1 LVETLSA
8 MSQVGL
14 SSGCFIG
21 YEDHLAAS
29 AVRCIELSGHR
40 DVPLSRILAVLEE
53 RGIQVLSVHCPCP
66 GTSAGLNLAATGDG
80 WLATAAALRASFEIA
95 RRYDARYIVIHAFY
109 CLPEGLPADDG
120 RRIDALQ
127 RLFPAASP
135 TGAEGAAFAEYL
147 SSEAYQQALERAVA
161 NLASLLPELQREFPR
176 QRLVLENLNP
186 RVGYC
191 GIRIADVVRVAGA
204 FGGDVGICLDLGH
217 LTLAAR
223 ALGDPMHDDL
233 RAARDLI
240 WTTHVHQ
247 NFAGR
252 FFVDRTWDS
261 PRPHPGLQEVDVH
274 LPLLTRYRRN
284 GQEGDGGRPEVAA
297 DNSAFTGILEAA
309 VQYAPGGSDED
320 GTAVAGAVPV
330 EELLALLLPSAN
342 RVFELDSR
350 YAPLAEIV
358 DEYALACRGE
368 HPVALW

>member
-1 LVETLSA
+1 

-21 YEDHLAAS
+21 YEEHLAAS
-29 AVRCIELSGHR
+29 ALRCIELSGHR

-53 RGIQVLSVHCPCP
+53 KGIQVLSVHCPCP
-66 GTSAGLNLAATGDG
+66 GTPAGLNLAATGDA

-109 CLPEGLPADDG
+109 CLPQGLPADDG
-120 RRIDALQ
+120 QRIDALQ

-135 TGAEGAAFAEYL
+135 KEGAGLAAFADYL
-147 SSEAYQQALERAVA
+147 SSAAYQQALERAVA
-161 NLASLLPELQREFPR
+161 NLASLLPGLQREFPR

-186 RVGYC
+186 RIGYC
-191 GIRIADVVRVAGA
+191 GIRIADVLQVAGA
-204 FGGDVGICLDLGH
+204 FGGDIGICLDLGH
-217 LTLAAR
+217 LTLATR
-223 ALGDPMHDDL
+223 ALGDSMRDDI

-240 WTTHVHQ
+240 WTTHIHQ

-252 FFVDRTWDS
+252 FCVDRAWDS
-261 PRPHPGLQEVDVH
+261 SRPHPGLQEVDVH
-274 LPLLTRYRRN
+274 LPLLTRYRRD
-284 GQEGDGGRPEVAA
+284 GQDGDGGRPEVAA

-309 VQYAPGGSDED
+309 VQYAPGGSDGD
-320 GTAVAGAVPV
+320 GATVAGAVPV

-342 RVFELDSR
+342 RVLELDSR
-350 YAPLAEIV
+350 YAPLAEIL

>member
-1 LVETLSA
+1 

-21 YEDHLAAS
+21 YEEHLAAYGP
-29 AVRCIELSGHR
+29 RHIELSAHR
-40 DVPLSRILAVLEE
+40 DIPLARILAALEE

-66 GTSAGLNLAATGDG
+66 GTSAGLNLAATGEG

-95 RRYDARYIVIHAFY
+95 RRYDARYVVIHAFY
-109 CLPEGLPADDG
+109 CLPQGLPADDG
-120 RRIDALQ
+120 RRIEALQ
-127 RLFPAASP
+127 QLFPA
-135 TGAEGAAFAEYL
+135 GADFAAFSDSL

-191 GIRIADVVRVAGA
+191 GIRIADVLQVAGA

-217 LTLAAR
+217 LALATR
-223 ALGDPMHDDL
+223 ALGDSMRGDI

-240 WTTHVHQ
+240 WTTHIHQ

-252 FFVDRTWDS
+252 FCVDRAWNS
-261 PRPHPGLQEVDVH
+261 SQAHPGLQEVDVH
-274 LPLLTRYRRN
+274 LPLLTRYCRGGRN
-284 GQEGDGGRPEVAA
+284 GNGGRPEVAA
-297 DNSAFTGILEAA
+297 DNSAFAGILEDT
-309 VQYAPGGSDED
+309 VQYAPGGPGGE
-320 GTAVAGAVPV
+320 GAAVAGAVPV

-342 RVFELDSR
+342 RVFEFDSR